1 MPRTSGEIIE
11 LMLTG
16 MAYGG
21 EAFGRQASGRMVFVP
36 FALAGERV
44 RAEVI
49 ESHQSWARARL
60 AEVLDPSPDR
70 IEPRCR
76 HFRACGGCH
85 YQHAAY
91 ARQVEDKA
99 AIVRSQLQRL
109 GGLADPPISAGV
121 PSPSPWNTRNHIQ
134 FHLTPD
140 GALGFQPW
148 GVSSSDE
155 EFPVLPISECHLPE
169 PPLND
174 LWPRLALDPESGIK
188 RVALRLGA
196 ADEVMVT
203 LQAAEPPS
211 AEALVELPA
220 SVVWL
225 DPSGVSVL
233 AGADHLPFEVAGLN
247 FRVSADSFFQVH
259 TLLAGDLARHVVAQL
274 EPNPGDHI
282 LDLYAGVGLFSAF
295 LASAGAR
302 VTAVEL
308 SASACHDFR
317 SNLDAFD
324 GVGLYELSV
333 EQALPELEGPFEAV
347 VADPP
352 RAGLG
357 QFAIAEL
364 ARLSPSRPGL
374 CLLRPGD
381 PCPGCPLP
389 DVCRLH
395 AARGQTLRSLSA
407 DVSYRNRLPLGTP
420 LTRQA
425 KARSCDLP
433 EARHPHTNG
442 EAGQGI
448 ARQCDTISRRAGR
461 ARVFGRSDTTWMSAL
476 PWRRS

>member
-1 MPRTSGEIIE
+1 MRGSDGEGATFAGRAEGLPAGPNLHPTDMAQHTGASPPPREARSMPRTSGEIIE
-11 LMLTG
+11 LTLTG

-21 EAFGRQASGRMVFVP
+21 EAFAREASGRMVFVP

-49 ESHQSWARARL
+49 ERHKSWARARL
-60 AEVLDPSPDR
+60 AEILDPSPDR

-91 ARQVEDKA
+91 SRQVEDKA
-99 AIVRSQLQRL
+99 SIVRSQLQRL

-169 PPLND
+169 PLLND
-174 LWPRLALDPESGIK
+174 LWPRLVLDPESGVQ

-196 ADEVMVT
+196 DDEMMVT

-225 DPSGVSVL
+225 DPSGASVL
-233 AGADHLPFEVAGLN
+233 AGADHLPFKVAGLN

-259 TLLAGDLARHVVAQL
+259 TSLAGDLARHVVAHL
-274 EPNPGDHI
+274 EPHPGDHI

-308 SASACHDFR
+308 SPSACHDFR
-317 SNLDAFD
+317 SNLDAYD
-324 GVGLYELSV
+324 RVGLFESSV

-357 QFAIAEL
+357 EFAIAEL
-364 ARLSPSRPGL
+364 ARLSPSRLVYVSCDPATLARDARSLMSAGFA
-374 CLLRPGD
+374 LREVKPFD
-381 PCPGCPLP
+381 LFP
-389 DVCRLH
+389 
-395 AARGQTLRSLSA
+395 QTLHIETVSLW
-407 DVSYRNRLPLGTP
+407 
-420 LTRQA
+420 
-425 KARSCDLP
+425 
-433 EARHPHTNG
+433 E
-442 EAGQGI
+442 
-448 ARQCDTISRRAGR
+448 RR
-461 ARVFGRSDTTWMSAL
+461 
-476 PWRRS
+476 